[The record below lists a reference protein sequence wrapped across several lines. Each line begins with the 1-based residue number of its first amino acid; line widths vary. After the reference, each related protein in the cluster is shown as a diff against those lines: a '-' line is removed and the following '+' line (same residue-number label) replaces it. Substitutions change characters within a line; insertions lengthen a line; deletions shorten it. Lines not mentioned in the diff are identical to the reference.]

1 MGTTDSAGR
10 PGRAWRR
17 TRIADDEGAAP
28 CGARSVRYFEVNAK
42 RVPFNGHNPPETEI
56 VDMVS

>member
-1 MGTTDSAGR
+1 
-10 PGRAWRR
+10 
-17 TRIADDEGAAP
+17 
-28 CGARSVRYFEVNAK
+28 VRYFEVNAK